1 MLKVEF
7 RGDHEAAGVYR
18 RAAVTWPLS
27 VGAQQSAIPVIGF
40 LDPRSPEGVL
50 NRLRGLREGLKET
63 GFVEGENV
71 TVEYRWA
78 ENQWID
84 CRNWRLILCAGRL
97 R

>member
-18 RAAVTWPLS
+18 RRGCYMAALRRRTTVS
-27 VGAQQSAIPVIGF
+27 NSCDRIS
-40 LDPRSPEGVL
+40 DPRSPEGVL

-78 ENQWID
+78 ENDGSI
-84 CRNWRLILCAGRL
+84 AGTGG
-97 R
+97 